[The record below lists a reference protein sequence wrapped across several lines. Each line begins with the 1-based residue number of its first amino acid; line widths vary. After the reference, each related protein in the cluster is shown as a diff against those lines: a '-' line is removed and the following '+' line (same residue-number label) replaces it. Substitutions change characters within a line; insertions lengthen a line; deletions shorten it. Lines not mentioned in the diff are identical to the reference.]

1 MPLVPPVNQERMDLR
16 VDQERQV
23 QVEIQDH
30 RDLKEDKEQSEAL
43 EKVVSQDLQ
52 DQQDHKD
59 HEEHWEIQEQQ
70 VSLDQEASE
79 AFPEA

>member
-1 MPLVPPVNQERMDLR
+1 VPLVPPVNQERMDLR

-30 RDLKEDKEQSEAL
+30 RDLKEDKEHSEAL
-43 EKVVSQDLQ
+43 EKLVSQDLLVQQ
-52 DQQDHKD
+52 DQQD

-70 VSLDQEASE
+70 VSLDQEALE
-79 AFPEA
+79 AFLEA